1 MKVNTY
7 AVKLITYLNVEIQKL
22 EVIYNI
28 NTVRDLQ
35 LNSLDSKGNYIARSN
50 NTKIR
55 NWYTGH

>member
-28 NTVRDLQ
+28 NTVRDL
-35 LNSLDSKGNYIARSN
+35 
-50 NTKIR
+50 
-55 NWYTGH
+55 